1 MKKNILFV
9 ASECVPFIK
18 TGGLA
23 DVAGAL
29 PKNIDPE
36 EFDVRVV
43 MPNYQ
48 AIPEKFRNEFQYL
61 THFYMDLGGLGMVYV
76 GVMTYEYEGI
86 TYYFIDNQYYFG
98 GPKPYGDIHW
108 DIEKFCYFSKA
119 ALSILPTVGFRPD
132 VIHCH
137 DWQTGVV
144 PVFLNTLFQG
154 NEFYRG
160 IRTVMTVHN
169 LRFQGVW
176 DIPTLKTYTGLP
188 DEVFTMDCM
197 EFNRDANMLKG
208 GLTMSDRITTVSD
221 TYAKEITYQFY
232 GEGLDGLMRAKEDI
246 LRGIVN
252 GIDYDVYDPNTDDCI
267 DTKFSTRNYLKGK
280 AANKVALQK
289 ELGLPEDPDVMMI
302 AMVTRLTDQ
311 KGLDLVNWVLEKMVD
326 GPIQLVV
333 VGTGDPAYEAMFRDM
348 AEKHPDKV
356 YAYIKFNEAFA
367 HKVYAGADAMLM
379 PSLFEPCGLTQL
391 ISLRYGTV
399 PIVRETGGLR
409 DTVQNYNDEEQSGT
423 GFSFP
428 NYNAD
433 EMYDT
438 IVRAEELYYH
448 NRKAW
453 NAMVK
458 RGMTTDYSW
467 GSSARKYEELYR
479 ELYAQTQA
487 DIAKWIEAEAAA
499 KEAWLAAEAAWL
511 AEMEAAAQAE
521 AEAAALALALAQ
533 EEAAAKAAAEAE
545 EAAEEPAAE

>member
-29 PKNIDPE
+29 PKSIDKE

-43 MPNYQ
+43 LPNYQ
-48 AIPEKFRNEFQYL
+48 CIPEKFRNDFQYL

-76 GVMTYEYEGI
+76 GVMTYEYEDI

-119 ALSILPTVGFRPD
+119 ALSILPTIGYKTD

-137 DWQTGVV
+137 DWQTGVL
-144 PVFLNTLFQG
+144 PVFLNTLFQH
-154 NEFYRG
+154 NPFYHG
-160 IRTVMTVHN
+160 IRTIMTVHN

-188 DEVFTMDCM
+188 DDCFTTERM

-232 GEGLDGLMRAKEDI
+232 GEGLDGLMRAKEHI

-252 GIDYDVYDPNTDDCI
+252 GIDYDVYNPATDECI
-267 DTKFSTRNYLKGK
+267 DTPFSTRNYLKGK

-289 ELGLPEDPDVMMI
+289 SLGLPEDPDVMVL

-311 KGLDLVNWVLEKMVD
+311 KGLDLVNWVIDKMVA

-333 VGTGDPAYEAMFRDM
+333 VGTGDPSYENMFRRM
-348 AEKHPDKV
+348 EEKCPDKV
-356 YAYIKFNEAFA
+356 RAYIKFNEAFA
-367 HKVYAGADAMLM
+367 HTVYAGADAMLM

-409 DTVQNYNDEEQSGT
+409 DTVQNYNAEEQTGT

-433 EMYDT
+433 DMLAT
-438 IVRAEELYYH
+438 IERAEDLYY
-448 NRKAW
+448 NDRKSW

-467 GSSARKYEELYR
+467 ASSARKYEELYR
-479 ELYAQTQA
+479 ELVALTEQFA
-487 DIAKWIEAEAAA
+487 REAAEREAAA
-499 KEAWLAAEAAWL
+499 QAAREAEQKAAEL
-511 AEMEAAAQAE
+511 RAAAQAE
-521 AEAAALALALAQ
+521 AEA
-533 EEAAAKAAAEAE
+533 EAPETVE
-545 EAAEEPAAE
+545 VPEAAE